1 MSHPDAVMEAV
12 GQAVVVAV
20 DQDVVVAVDEAVVV
34 AVDEAVMDDRSGVR
48 DEAVMHDGSGV
59 DDRSGVVDVVLLGDD
74 VGGGDGQSGD
84 VLHVGNNL
92 VGEVGLHAV
101 DAGHVKAVAIAVD
114 IGIAVDVTVDVG
126 ITVVEANVAGH
137 GATSAAESNNEV
149 LHVWFGKS
157 W

>member
-1 MSHPDAVMEAV
+1 MGDLATVVETV
-12 GQAVVVAV
+12 G
-20 DQDVVVAVDEAVVV
+20 EAVVV
-34 AVDEAVMDDRSGVR
+34 AAVELRG
-48 DEAVMHDGSGV
+48 
-59 DDRSGVVDVVLLGDD
+59 GDD
-74 VGGGDGQSGD
+74 NVGRADRERGD